1 MKMTRVNVIN
11 ELGLEYLY
19 EEKPIK
25 HKTSDEKKQRLIK
38 ITQDVFDSMIEEGL
52 LKKTDDG
59 YVFVGKRPKKH

>member
-1 MKMTRVNVIN
+1 MTRVNVIN

-19 EEKPIK
+19 EEQPIK
-25 HKTSDEKKQRLIK
+25 QKTSNEKKQRLIK

>member
-1 MKMTRVNVIN
+1 MTRVNIIN

-25 HKTSDEKKQRLIK
+25 HKTTDEKKQRLIK
-38 ITQDVFDSMIEEGL
+38 ITQDVFDSMIEDGL

>member
-1 MKMTRVNVIN
+1 MTRVNVIN

-25 HKTSDEKKQRLIK
+25 QKTSNEKKQRLIK
-38 ITQDVFDSMIEEGL
+38 ITQDVFDSMIEDGL

>member
-1 MKMTRVNVIN
+1 MTRVNIIN

-25 HKTSDEKKQRLIK
+25 QKTSNEKKQRLIK

>member
-1 MKMTRVNVIN
+1 MTRVNVIN

-25 HKTSDEKKQRLIK
+25 KKNSNEKKQRLIK

>member
-1 MKMTRVNVIN
+1 MTRVNVIN

-19 EEKPIK
+19 EDKPQK
-25 HKTSDEKKQRLIK
+25 PKNPNAKKQRLIK